1 MCGRAGKQNNSAQNS
16 ALKPFL
22 KAVDAQEKFMATRK
36 LVHDAMEC
44 LASKVGEYCE
54 FGDDGVVLIR
64 PTVIAPVPV
73 AEVVHF
79 PQPEVDAA

>member
-1 MCGRAGKQNNSAQNS
+1 
-16 ALKPFL
+16 
-22 KAVDAQEKFMATRK
+22 MATRK